1 MHPIAP
7 QALAIPLAQPS
18 FFKKSFDFLHQKVF
32 RVAFAIFSWIGNK
45 VYRLFKGPS
54 PAAPPTVDPRV
65 PPAANLAQ
73 AEQGF
78 YTGNALSRRII
89 DHRNQ
94 KTRYFWV
101 MDLLNEG
108 LLHARFNENGTT
120 VFDSNFEVCGDRYRL
135 FRERMGQMVQGFDD
149 QTKIKLYDFSS
160 REYLIDGLFKLN
172 QSFQE
177 RWMILPSWQVE
188 TLEFSTSATQL
199 IARRTLTEVPVY
211 ERRLKQNVY
220 YTMIVT
226 RTLSPNQDTQEFSFQ
241 LNPRLAQNL

>member
-1 MHPIAP
+1 MHSVAP
-7 QALAIPLAQPS
+7 RALEIPLAQPS

-78 YTGNALSRRII
+78 YTGNAFSRTII
-89 DHRNQ
+89 DRRNQ
-94 KTRYFWV
+94 TTRYFWV
-101 MDLLNEG
+101 MDLLYEG
-108 LLHARFNENGTT
+108 QLHARFNENGRT
-120 VFDSNFEVCGDRYRL
+120 VFDSNFEVCADRYQL
-135 FRERMGQMVQGFDD
+135 FRERMGQMVRGFDE
-149 QTKIKLYDFSS
+149 QTKIKIYDFSS
-160 REYLIDGLFKLN
+160 REYFLDGLFKLN

-188 TLEFSTSATQL
+188 TLEFSMSATQL
-199 IARRTLTEVPVY
+199 IARRTFSEVPVY
-211 ERRLKQNVY
+211 DPRLNQNVY
-220 YTMIVT
+220 YTITVT
-226 RTLSPNQDTQEFSFQ
+226 RTLSRNQDTQEFSFQ
-241 LNPRLAQNL
+241 LNPRQA